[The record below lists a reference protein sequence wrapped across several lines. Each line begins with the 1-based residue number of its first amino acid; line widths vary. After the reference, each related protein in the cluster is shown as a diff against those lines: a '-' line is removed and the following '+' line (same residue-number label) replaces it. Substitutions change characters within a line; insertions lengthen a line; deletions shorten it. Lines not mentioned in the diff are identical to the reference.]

1 MNSKIVFD
9 KYLYD
14 YAILFYARQK
24 SKELTFITT
33 CSITFEV
40 RLKTHLSNFN
50 LHISLEEKIGLGLKQ
65 FVLGIFHTFLK
76 LKLQSK

>member
-14 YAILFYARQK
+14 YAILFMLNK
-24 SKELTFITT
+24 KLTFITT

-50 LHISLEEKIGLGLKQ
+50 
-65 FVLGIFHTFLK
+65 
-76 LKLQSK
+76 